1 MSFSDLGY
9 EKAQLEIQQHEEQSP
24 LAIHSEIKPFTT
36 KAPVHVIEALDTV
49 AEEFGMSRNAFVLK
63 LLEVYLGS
71 AYVDYQNGYGDSFN
85 EDPHVFPVSQL
96 EKLIKKANPSV
107 EAQNIWNVL
116 FFQFLECL
124 NYWEKNNDQIRR
136 NRFKRIYSARRSK

>member
-24 LAIHSEIKPFTT
+24 LAIQSEVKPFTT

-49 AEEFGMSRNAFVLK
+49 AEEFGVSRNAFVLK

-107 EAQNIWNVL
+107 EAQKYLERTV
-116 FFQFLECL
+116 FSALECL
-124 NYWEKNNDQIRR
+124 NY
-136 NRFKRIYSARRSK
+136 

>member
-71 AYVDYQNGYGDSFN
+71 LMSIIKMVMVTHSMRILMS
-85 EDPHVFPVSQL
+85 SQY
-96 EKLIKKANPSV
+96 
-107 EAQNIWNVL
+107 
-116 FFQFLECL
+116 L
-124 NYWEKNNDQIRR
+124 N
-136 NRFKRIYSARRSK
+136 

>member
-96 EKLIKKANPSV
+96 EKLIKSESICRSTKIFGTYCFFSS
-107 EAQNIWNVL
+107 WNV
-116 FFQFLECL
+116 
-124 NYWEKNNDQIRR
+124 
-136 NRFKRIYSARRSK
+136 